1 MKSNTNLKALLV
13 LFLSLV
19 LIFSNSFA
27 LTYVVKAGDNPDKIA
42 KKFKISVKE
51 LLRAN
56 KIKNPK
62 RLMPGQKLVIPV
74 KSSSKSIKK
83 GKKKKNVKV
92 NKKRSIRGKVKQTVK
107 IKRVCRIK
115 YKVKS
120 GDALVKIAKKFHVKV
135 SDLKKWNSLKN
146 NKLMIG
152 QLICIKPVNKK
163 VVIKSEIKEKT
174 VKKKKLKRKEVKR
187 KQRSRIGRGKVK
199 RKIRYRRI
207 VSYYRVKRGESLGV
221 IAHKF
226 HMSMKKLIRLNRKR
240 LRKHRGRY
248 IIYPGQRIKVIKT
261 IRYIA
266 EEEYIPPKNLK
277 FGWPVDNGK
286 IVRNFINTETERHVG
301 LDIAT
306 KCGEKV
312 KAAEDGKIIYAGDS
326 IKTFGNLIIIRH
338 PNRYNTVYG
347 HIGQILV
354 KEGTKVKKGE
364 VIGTAGD
371 LNNKGCGIYFEIR
384 KNTIPINPI
393 SVLEKN

>member
-13 LFLSLV
+13 LFLSLAF
-19 LIFSNSFA
+19 LFSNSFA

-51 LLRAN
+51 LLKAN

-62 RLMPGQKLVIPV
+62 RLMPGQKLIIPT
-74 KSSSKSIKK
+74 KSSSKSV
-83 GKKKKNVKV
+83 KKKK
-92 NKKRSIRGKVKQTVK
+92 KKEKKLTKKKNLRNKVKQTVK
-107 IKRVCRIK
+107 IKRVCRVK
-115 YKVKS
+115 YKVRS
-120 GDALVKIAKKFHVKV
+120 GDALVKIAKKFRVKV
-135 SDLKKWNSLKN
+135 SDLKKWNNLKS

-152 QLICIKPVNKK
+152 QLICIKPINKK
-163 VVIKSEIKEKT
+163 IVVKKEKVKSKV
-174 VKKKKLKRKEVKR
+174 VKKEQVKR
-187 KQRSRIGRGKVK
+187 KRKKREARRGRIK
-199 RKIRYRRI
+199 RRIKYRR
-207 VSYYRVKRGESLGV
+207 VVAYYRVRRGESLGV

-226 HMSMKKLIRLNRKR
+226 HMSMKQLIRLNKGR

-248 IIYPGQRIKVIKT
+248 IIYPGQKIKVIKK

-277 FGWPVDNGK
+277 FGWPIDNGK
-286 IVRNFINTETERHVG
+286 IIRNFINTETERHVG

-306 KCGEKV
+306 NCGTKV
-312 KAAEDGKIIYAGDS
+312 KAAEDGKVIYAGDS

-347 HIGQILV
+347 HIGKILV
-354 KEGTKVKKGE
+354 KEGEKVKKGE
-364 VIGTAGD
+364 VIGTAGE
-371 LNNKGCGIYFEIR
+371 LNHKSCGIYFEIR
-384 KNTIPINPI
+384 KNTIPINPT